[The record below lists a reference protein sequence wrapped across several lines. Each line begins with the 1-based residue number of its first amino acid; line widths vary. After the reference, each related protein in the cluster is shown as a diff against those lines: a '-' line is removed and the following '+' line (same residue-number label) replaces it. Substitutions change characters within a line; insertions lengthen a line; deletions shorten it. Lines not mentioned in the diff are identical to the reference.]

1 VVTIGGDFFPGRR
14 HFLPVLWCLAVLV
27 AVTWRSAVGRL
38 PLAAQCAVFA
48 LLVSVH
54 GYQQRTDRMN
64 TVAHDIVWEWDC
76 ALVAASLGQEFG
88 ELQPLVA
95 ADPLGCVG
103 YFSKLPMLDML
114 GLTDRYLAHNR
125 PADFGRG
132 LIGHELG
139 NGRYVLS
146 RSPAI
151 VVTCVPGAPPAP
163 CYRSGIEMLALPEFQ
178 QRYALVAIRTRELL
192 SHSYLWFDV
201 TSSRLGTVRSEREI
215 RLPGF
220 LFGGPDLAYATRS
233 ADGRFVAR
241 LSTDAVIT
249 LDKPALFE
257 PLSGGQAGTSSKW
270 TVRAIA
276 SQPMEAWIDGSMIRI
291 KTGPNG
297 GELYEVVLTR

>member
-1 VVTIGGDFFPGRR
+1 VVSIGGDIFPGRR

-27 AVTWRSAVGRL
+27 AVTWRNAAGRL
-38 PLAAQCAVFA
+38 PLAAQLAVFV

-54 GYQQRTDRMN
+54 GYQQRTDRAN
-64 TVAHDIVWEWDC
+64 TVAHDEVWEWDC
-76 ALVAASLGQEFG
+76 GLVAASLGKEFG

-95 ADPLGCVG
+95 ADALGCVG

-132 LIGHELG
+132 PIGHELG

-151 VVTCVPGAPPAP
+151 VVTCVASPAP
-163 CYRSGIEMLALPEFQ
+163 CYRSGTEMLALPEFHR
-178 QRYALVAIRTRELL
+178 RYVLVAMRTQELL
-192 SHSYLWFDV
+192 YHSYLWFDV

-220 LFGGPDLAYATRS
+220 LFGGPDIGYAMRS
-233 ADGRFVAR
+233 RDRRFVAR
-241 LSTDAVIT
+241 LSSDAVIT
-249 LDKPALFE
+249 LDKPALFD
-257 PLSGGQAGTSSKW
+257 PLSAGRASISSKW

-276 SQPMEAWIDGSMIRI
+276 SQPMEASIDGSMIRI

-297 GELYEVVLTR
+297 GELQEVVLTR